1 MEGDEVARMK
11 ILKRIEKVIKVTN
24 NMILEHP
31 TNPMF
36 KVLLRDLD
44 ALNIEFSNLTLEFGQ
59 KIRILTKSG
68 IAGKSIVFENHA
80 NPTIPKCS
88 IPKCA
93 QARRFFFQPA

>member
-44 ALNIEFSNLTLEFGQ
+44 ALNIEFSKSNLDKD
-59 KIRILTKSG
+59 KIHSLHFATVHLR
-68 IAGKSIVFENHA
+68 
-80 NPTIPKCS
+80 
-88 IPKCA
+88 
-93 QARRFFFQPA
+93 